1 MENIGGVDVL
11 QAAEELVEEE
21 LVVLGREVIVGLDDL
36 VEVGLHELE
45 DDVNVA
51 ELAARWR
58 EHDMLDLDDV
68 RVAQEAEQLDL
79 AEDAGGVRDVLEDVV
94 DLLDG
99 DVLAGEGVEGGGD
112 HAVAAL
118 ADHLGDLVPA
128 GLAVVRE
135 ERRLPGALATPRRT
149 RRSPSNPHSES
160 GYALTE
166 EHIAKEGDFGASPH
180 LLVAHGVTCVA
191 PVPIRRDAHLAL
203 GGVALARGVNRPA
216 AGDDGEGGGRGGGA
230 GAMWIGPFYVR
241 RGSSGEARKW
251 ATDARPRRARGARA
265 AREHCGSAMA
275 RRDGAP
281 SPTHQKEGRKPK
293 QIKRPRRFNGCS
305 W

>member
-1 MENIGGVDVL
+1 MEDIGGVDVL
-11 QAAEELVEEE
+11 HAAEQLVQEK
-21 LVVLGREVIVGLDDL
+21 LVVLGREVVVGLDYL

-58 EHDMLDLDDV
+58 EHDMLDPDDV

-79 AEDAGGVRDVLEDVV
+79 AEDAGGVGDVLEDVV

-135 ERRLPGALATPRRT
+135 ERRLPGALVMPRR
-149 RRSPSNPHSES
+149 RGPSPSNPHSES

-166 EHIAKEGDFGASPH
+166 EHIAIKRGFPHFKRGDFGASPH
-180 LLVAHGVTCVA
+180 LLLVHGVACVA
-191 PVPIRRDAHLAL
+191 PVPIRRDAPLTL

-216 AGDDGEGGGRGGGA
+216 TGSDDWGRGDGEGGGRRGGA
-230 GAMWIGPFYVR
+230 GVMWIGPFYVR

-251 ATDARPRRARGARA
+251 AADARPRRARGARA
-265 AREHCGSAMA
+265 AREHCG
-275 RRDGAP
+275 
-281 SPTHQKEGRKPK
+281 
-293 QIKRPRRFNGCS
+293 
-305 W
+305 